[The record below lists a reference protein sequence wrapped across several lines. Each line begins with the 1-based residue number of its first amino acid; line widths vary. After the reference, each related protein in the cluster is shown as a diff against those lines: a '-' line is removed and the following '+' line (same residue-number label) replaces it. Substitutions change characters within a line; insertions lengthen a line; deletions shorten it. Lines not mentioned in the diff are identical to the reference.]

1 MAEAMISREE
11 ADVLRNAI
19 NLMVNDFD
27 RMGFNRGTIGAAL
40 TGIGLA
46 LVHVHCSHDE
56 AMRIVGALESAMVSG
71 DRGMQ

>member
-1 MAEAMISREE
+1 MAEAMVSREK

-46 LVHVHCSHDE
+46 LVQVHCSHDE
-56 AMRIVGALESAMVSG
+56 AMRMVGALESALVSEHQG
-71 DRGMQ
+71 VQ